1 MNIYEISVVE
11 NIRFLSVFVFWLCII
26 LYVISFAAY
35 IGLCAEKETVSS
47 VFHKKIVLGIVVAI
61 TALVCLS
68 ATAYILTPNSDVIEI
83 LKLKAVSN
91 G

>member
-1 MNIYEISVVE
+1 MSIYEISVVE

-26 LYVISFAAY
+26 LYFISVATY
-35 IGLCAEKETVSS
+35 VGLCCEKETESN
-47 VFHKKIVLGIVVAI
+47 VFHKKIVLGVVVTI

-68 ATAYILTPNSDVIEI
+68 ATAYVLTPNSDVIEV

>member
-1 MNIYEISVVE
+1 MSMYEVSVVE

-26 LYVISFAAY
+26 LYVISFVVY
-35 IGLCAEKETVSS
+35 MGLCFEKETALS

-61 TALVCLS
+61 TALVWLS
-68 ATAYILTPNSDVIEI
+68 ATAYVLTPNSDVIEI